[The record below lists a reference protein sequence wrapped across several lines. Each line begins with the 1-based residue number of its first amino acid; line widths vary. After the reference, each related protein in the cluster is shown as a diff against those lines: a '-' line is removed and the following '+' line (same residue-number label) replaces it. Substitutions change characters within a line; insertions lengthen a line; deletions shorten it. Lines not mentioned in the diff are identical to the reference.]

1 MIRSFKKYRNRIRQL
16 GFPSF
21 VKYFWHQKTG
31 LPGRDHF
38 KLTSRKSRY
47 PLVCRARTTDI
58 DVFKHIYVVGEYD
71 CLETLQDPQLII
83 DCGANAGFSTSYFLN
98 RFPDVAVIAIEPD
111 PGNFGMLLR
120 NTAPFGDRSQCH
132 QAGIWDKSCGLI
144 LCDSPQGDGREWAR
158 TVREAGAGEIPDV
171 KALGIRE
178 LLDLSGKPRIS
189 LLKID
194 IEGSELPLFSGD
206 CSSWLPYVDHIIIE
220 LHGPECTRKY
230 LETVG
235 AAGFTSVVVGG
246 LTWSSNTTSAR
257 IPPSP

>member
-1 MIRSFKKYRNRIRQL
+1 MFRYLQRIDRL
-16 GFPSF
+16 GLFEF
-21 VKYFWHQKTG
+21 INYYLHKKTG
-31 LPGRDHF
+31 LPLSGIF
-38 KLTSRKSRY
+38 MLTTKKSKR
-47 PLVCRARTTDI
+47 PLYCRAKTTDI
-58 DVFKHIYVVGEYD
+58 DVFKHIYVCGEYD

-83 DCGANAGFSTSYFLN
+83 DCGANAGFSASYFLN
-98 RFPDVAVIAIEPD
+98 RFPGAAVMAIEPD

-120 NTAPFGDRSQCH
+120 NTAPFGDRCQCH
-132 QAGIWDKSCGLI
+132 QAGIWDKSCGLV

-257 IPPSP
+257 TPPSP